1 VGQSLCK
8 KEGTSMKKIIIGA
21 VTTLLSVAVAL
32 VFISGAFASPTPPSK
47 HQTVNRSSLTR
58 TEASVLTQTKPVI
71 TCTNKGAQLVN
82 VTYKIS
88 NDADSGDGG
97 NYWAYDAMTR
107 QLQIWVSTTGPNTYC
122 ADIKDSGTFTTQAG
136 VRSPGSFMVNGSFIN
151 GGVVDGTE
159 VGTFKG
165 GAVFTITGTFNANDP
180 TNWPA
185 LPSTNHNGNGGQT
198 LNAGCVITAPAGTI
212 NSGCAPVTH
221 NWEAHYFSA
230 GYQETAIPV
239 WGWFYIGVDHST
251 APDAGTSAGR
261 WNNFYTG
268 DSGDILDVD

>member
-1 VGQSLCK
+1 
-8 KEGTSMKKIIIGA
+8 MKRILIGA
-21 VTTLLSVAVAL
+21 SIPLLSIVAAL
-32 VFISGAFASPTPPSK
+32 TLISGVFASPGPVSSTSSSK
-47 HQTVNRSSLTR
+47 ALTH
-58 TEASVLTQTKPVI
+58 ASVLTNTTHAPSI
-71 TCTNKGAQLVN
+71 ICPNKGQQLVN

-136 VRSPGSFMVNGSFIN
+136 VRSPGSFSNGNGGYIN

-165 GAVFTITGTFNANDP
+165 GAVFTITGTFHLNDP
-180 TNWPA
+180 SNWPA
-185 LPSTNHNGNGGQT
+185 TGNGNGGQT
-198 LNAGCVITAPAGTI
+198 LNAGCVITPPAGTI
-212 NSGCAPVTH
+212 NQGCAPVTH
-221 NWEAHYFSA
+221 NWEAHYFA
-230 GYQETAIPV
+230 NGYNETGIPI
-239 WGWFYIGVDHST
+239 WGWFYIGVDHAG